1 MFLPFSKPHQN
12 LVARVVSVSHGF
24 YRHVGIISDR
34 LIDGELAVISFSQEA
49 NGFLEER
56 MSSFSK
62 GRHIKNEGYL
72 GKLNPYQAVA
82 NARRLKGLPYSL
94 KNLNCEH
101 FVRVVHGVKK
111 ESPQL
116 QFWGAIAGIAGA
128 IALFG

>member
-12 LVARVVSVSHGF
+12 LVARVVSVSDGF

-72 GKLNPYQAVA
+72 CKLNP
-82 NARRLKGLPYSL
+82 
-94 KNLNCEH
+94 
-101 FVRVVHGVKK
+101 
-111 ESPQL
+111 
-116 QFWGAIAGIAGA
+116 
-128 IALFG
+128 